1 MCAKNGNDKYFGS
14 IVDDLV
20 IKCDEIR
27 ETTKTVRTKTVP
39 AKAILTNF
47 NEKKFS
53 VKRKFFCFTC
63 LFLLISISLSISVTI
78 YCCFIKHQLY

>member
-1 MCAKNGNDKYFGS
+1 MCAKNGNDKYFES
-14 IVDDLV
+14 IVDDSV

>member
-14 IVDDLV
+14 IVDDSI

-27 ETTKTVRTKTVP
+27 ETTKTVRTETVP

>member
-14 IVDDLV
+14 IVDDSI

-27 ETTKTVRTKTVP
+27 ETTKTVP

-53 VKRKFFCFTC
+53 VKRKIFCFTC

>member
-14 IVDDLV
+14 IVDDSI

-53 VKRKFFCFTC
+53 VKRKFFV
-63 LFLLISISLSISVTI
+63 LLAFF
-78 YCCFIKHQLY
+78 Y